1 MPEIR
6 DYYTDV
12 KDMDLPTLHEKRQAL
27 LDQAPTGPDGQRDYA
42 SLGDDTLA
50 YLLAVTRQLRKHAA
64 IGTKARSGA
73 PRKPKA
79 EVTLDDLL

>member
-12 KDMDLPTLHEKRQAL
+12 KDMDLPTLHEKRQSL
-27 LDQAPTGPDGQRDYA
+27 LDQAPRGTDGVPDYGA
-42 SLGDDTLA
+42 LGDDTLA

-64 IGTKARSGA
+64 IGTKTKSG